1 MSRYGNN
8 LIHWETHNILTH
20 HPDIHSGDESYE
32 MLPDHT
38 LIHCQLISHD
48 GKNIKSDGTNGNE
61 LVWCKVVDQ
70 KCFKTDIL
78 YAVRMIK
85 KYDGKMFSTRASQI
99 NWPRPS
105 KTPKDFL
112 LNCDKDDNVSLPEI
126 GYVNVA
132 LPKEVENPEES
143 DEIKNN
149 LKKSFKKNGMSERNA
164 SFLTSGVKNMDN
176 HNLKIAE
183 TMCEKGMNEAVKQMF
198 IHPTEGR
205 QMSYGE
211 MRSFYG

>member
-8 LIHWETHNILTH
+8 LIHWETRDILTPH
-20 HPDIHSGDESYE
+20 LDIYSGDKTSYE

-38 LIHCQLISHD
+38 LIQCQLISHY

-70 KCFKTDIL
+70 KCFKRDIL
-78 YAVRMIK
+78 YAVRIIK
-85 KYDGKMFSTRASQI
+85 KDDKIFSTRASQI
-99 NWPRPS
+99 NWPRPN
-105 KTPKDFL
+105 KIPEEFL
-112 LNCDKDDNVSLPEI
+112 LNCDKDDNVSPPEI
-126 GYVNVA
+126 GHIV

-143 DEIKNN
+143 EEIQKN
-149 LKKSFKKNGMSERNA
+149 LKKYLKKNGISESDS
-164 SFLTSGVKNMDN
+164 SFLTSGVKHMDK
-176 HNLKIAE
+176 HNLKMAKVIA
-183 TMCEKGMNEAVKQMF
+183 KNGMDEGVKQMF
-198 IHPTEGR
+198 VHPTEGR